1 MLSRVLLI
9 KQGKCCGNGCIM
21 CPYEKKHVK
30 NSKVIKK
37 EVINGLENWEKKELK
52 DLLSYLSKK

>member
-21 CPYEKKHVK
+21 CHFEKIHVK
-30 NSKVIKK
+30 GSKLVREKVI
-37 EVINGLENWEKKELK
+37 NNLENWEKHELK
-52 DLLSYLSKK
+52 DLLDHISKK